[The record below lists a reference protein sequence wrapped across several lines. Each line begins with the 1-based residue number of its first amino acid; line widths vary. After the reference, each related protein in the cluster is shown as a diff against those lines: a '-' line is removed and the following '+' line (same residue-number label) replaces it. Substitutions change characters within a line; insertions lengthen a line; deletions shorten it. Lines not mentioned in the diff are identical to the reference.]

1 MYPEDLVNH
10 HLRALERTVR
20 QARQVQAAALTPADR
35 TAAGRDVR
43 AAQANVRA
51 FVNQSGLNRRTRREQ
66 LNLGNK

>member
-1 MYPEDLVNH
+1 
-10 HLRALERTVR
+10 
-20 QARQVQAAALTPADR
+20 VQAAALTPAAR

-51 FVNQSGLNRRTRREQ
+51 FTAATGLNRRTRREQ